1 MNMGRYDALTQLE
14 EKPEKKTPPPVVSSP
29 ASKQPQTQPPKS
41 DGVKKPAN
49 PQDRKPANLSTSF
62 DSLEKPE
69 KYTTRLE
76 PSLVKRI
83 RLDAVEKDMNDYD
96 VVKTALAQ
104 YFERN
109 K

>member
-1 MNMGRYDALTQLE
+1 MNMGRYDSLTQLE
-14 EKPEKKTPPPVVSSP
+14 EKLDKKTPPPVVFP
-29 ASKQPQTQPPKS
+29 PTSKQPQTQPPKS

-49 PQDRKPANLSTSF
+49 PFTGKSAKLSTSF

-76 PSLVKRI
+76 PSLVKKI
-83 RLDAVEKDMNDYD
+83 RLDAVEKDMNDYE
-96 VVKTALAQ
+96 VVKTALTQ

>member
-14 EKPEKKTPPPVVSSP
+14 EKPEKKTPPVVVSSP
-29 ASKQPQTQPPKS
+29 TSKHPQAQPPKS
-41 DGVKKPAN
+41 DGAKKPAN
-49 PQDRKPANLSTSF
+49 PQDRKPANLSTSLG
-62 DSLEKPE
+62 SLEKPE

-76 PSLVKRI
+76 PSLVKKI

-96 VVKTALAQ
+96 VVKTALTQ

>member
-1 MNMGRYDALTQLE
+1 MGRYDALTQLE
-14 EKPEKKTPPPVVSSP
+14 EKPVKKTPPHVVSSH

-49 PQDRKPANLSTSF
+49 PQDRKPAKLSTSF

-83 RLDAVEKDMNDYD
+83 RLDAVEKDMNDYE
-96 VVKTALAQ
+96 VVKTALTQ

>member
-1 MNMGRYDALTQLE
+1 MGRYDALTQLE
-14 EKPEKKTPPPVVSSP
+14 EKPEKKTPPHVVSSS

-41 DGVKKPAN
+41 DGVKKSAN
-49 PQDRKPANLSTSF
+49 PQDRKPANLSTSL

-76 PSLVKRI
+76 PSLVKKI

-96 VVKTALAQ
+96 VVKTALTQ